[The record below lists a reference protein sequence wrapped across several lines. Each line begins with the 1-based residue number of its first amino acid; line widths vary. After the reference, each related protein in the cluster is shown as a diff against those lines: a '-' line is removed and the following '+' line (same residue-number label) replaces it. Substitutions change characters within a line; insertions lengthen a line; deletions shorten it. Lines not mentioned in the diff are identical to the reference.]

1 MRRLLTSLV
10 AVLGLVACGG
20 AGDGMEQARLPP
32 EIRSDYVVFA
42 QKCSK
47 CHSLARPLQSGIEDD
62 VFWRHYVDRMRA
74 MPGSGI
80 SEEDA
85 TKILRFLHF
94 FSAEQRKRRE
104 SGRLDRPSTGAAT
117 W

>member
-1 MRRLLTSLV
+1 MRSFLASVL
-10 AVLGLVACGG
+10 AALGLVACGG
-20 AGDGMEQARLPP
+20 AGDGMEPSRLPP
-32 EIRSDYVVFA
+32 EVRADYVLFA

-85 TKILRFLHF
+85 ERILRFLHY
-94 FSAEQRKRRE
+94 FSAEQRKRRQ
-104 SGRLDRPSTGAAT
+104 SSRVGQPATGEAT